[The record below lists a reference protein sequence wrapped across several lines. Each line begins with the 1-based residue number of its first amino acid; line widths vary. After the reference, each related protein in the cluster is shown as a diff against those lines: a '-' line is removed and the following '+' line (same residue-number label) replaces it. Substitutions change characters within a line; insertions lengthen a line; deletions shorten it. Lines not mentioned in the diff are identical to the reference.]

1 MGKRNAAA
9 AIVDAD
15 RLQQFETPP
24 KRMKHGPSN
33 AAPPPATAAAAAAV
47 AAPARE
53 PYSPNISVS
62 EFTLS
67 KEFVDGTK
75 LMDLTLKQWR
85 IGKPIGKGSFGEIF
99 LASDDID
106 TPVTSENAK
115 YVVKIEPHSNGPLF
129 VEIHCLLNT
138 AKPTETCIIPPG
150 MPEYIA
156 SGSHMFEN
164 ERYRFLIL
172 KRYQRD
178 LHSLIKNKRV
188 NPTSIPVI
196 ACQILDVLEHLHD
209 QGYVHSDIKAENLMI
224 GTVETDRKDASVRL
238 SNGSHHQNGHD
249 HHRPNGVT
257 LPPEGGRVG
266 RGRSKKAAAEVPVA
280 VNGAAHP
287 QENGL
292 YYHQEQE
299 MCTRTR
305 NLRPLKTV
313 TYRDLSDEDERGG
326 GARSKAAGSLPKR
339 RGRKRNN
346 DASFSC
352 SISPRR
358 SGYEELKAATEEA
371 HRQELKRNSLPKV
384 DEQQQQQQQ
393 GPEEERIHL
402 IDFGLASKF
411 VDSTGQHRPFCMD
424 QRRAHDGTLEF
435 TSRDAHMGAHAR
447 RSDLECLGYNL
458 VYWSRG
464 FLPWKDEKLLN
475 QPEQVHRMKEYFMA
489 DVREMLRLIY
499 GDDCPAYLG
508 EFLAYVGNLT
518 YDERPDYQYCK
529 SLFYKELKRLGSPV
543 SRHQPLRL
551 DVGAIVQLSEP
562 LTAQDEAEITNK
574 INHVKSLMKM
584 GALIPYRESMLHSKA
599 SSPKN
604 LRSKRGDAN
613 GRNAQSVTVTDGAAA
628 TPATGGSQ
636 HVPSAVCTRKKEKP
650 FSCADIFATDAD
662 QIARDRVEKEFE
674 RAEQMEETV
683 IRYTGKPTY
692 AIQEL
697 LERKS
702 RGYSLGSGLEYT
714 ESEGYIKGYT
724 KPMMDILR
732 KRQSQL
738 FRQIEEM
745 NSAGKNKK
753 ETASDGD
760 GNTAPMEQEGGDEEE
775 DGEDD
780 EEEEEEEQ
788 EEEQE
793 EDEEVEAAPDNE
805 LENEEDEEEE
815 VKLSKYEQDDDYE
828 QAAEDE
834 DEDDSVEDDDDEE
847 EVASEEE
854 EAEEESVEEDDEEE
868 DDEEAVEEDEEEE
881 AEGGAVVQNG
891 YESRGSYR
899 RKHESKGR
907 KKEDTDSD
915 FINDGGCEEEEE
927 QEEEGA
933 ETDVCN
939 LPDADE
945 EAVDDAEEEE
955 ANDDDQQDSD
965 FNDQES
971 TATES
976 DVIVPVKRRPGRKR
990 KEPPQPQAAHDSRD
1004 ERGGIVTGRRKV
1016 GRPRK
1021 HSSSKNTDI
1030 HDHREEEASDS
1041 SRAKVATGSSSKQR
1055 SDHRKKERK
1064 EWRRQQ
1070 RREVLDDG
1078 DGDNA
1083 RLFGDHQREDEVEAV
1098 DGREAVRKQTH
1109 HPYNNNNHCNSKAYY
1124 GDVDDSSHD
1133 MAPPT
1138 GTGEDRNASKY
1149 RFVKRRKSGLRERIR
1164 PTDRGT
1170 DYADNLQRKR
1180 KAALQNK
1187 QRRESAALLGELE
1200 DEDGADSEA
1209 LLPSPS
1215 GVEDDSSCS
1224 SSSSSSSST
1233 GTSHSVSSS
1242 CSVGNRSSRAISH
1255 SSSAASLASS
1265 SSIVPAQKRR
1275 GRKRKQPPPLVSSR
1289 DSSGTRQSS
1298 TAQCAISSTVRSRR
1312 QPTVTDSEA
1321 TGGHS
1326 TNRWGRSN
1334 SNSSQSAATSRAS
1347 SVSASANGASEYA
1360 AAQHHQ
1366 QSHHHHQLATL
1377 PEQQDDFLDDDD
1389 GDDTRDVDYSPVC
1402 TRRRRKEAA
1411 GGNGAVSRKHG
1422 TTTTIRR
1429 KHDSKGLVGKG
1440 LGTAPSSPPSPTL
1453 PPPPPPPLAVS
1464 SSSSSSSAVNGGGTG
1479 VNLPP
1484 LYGQSS
1490 ISRRLDNTIQPP
1502 PPPPVPPVAAL
1513 IQHHHQQQQQQ
1524 QQQHQRGRRPQHHH
1538 MAYQN
1543 YYRVN
1548 DQHHLPSTMLV
1559 RTYSRG

>member
-24 KRMKHGPSN
+24 KRMKHGPTPNSVSLA
-33 AAPPPATAAAAAAV
+33 AAPPV
-47 AAPARE
+47 VE

-67 KEFVDGTK
+67 KEFVDGTR

-138 AKPTETCIIPPG
+138 AKRTETCIIPPG

-156 SGSHMFEN
+156 SGSHMFKN

-224 GTVETDRKDASVRL
+224 GMVEGDGNAATTRL
-238 SNGSHHQNGHD
+238 SNGQHNGND
-249 HHRPNGVT
+249 HHRSNGVA
-257 LPPEGGRVG
+257 LPPEGKGG
-266 RGRSKKAAAEVPVA
+266 RGRGKKASAEFPT
-280 VNGAAHP
+280 VNGSGAATTA

-313 TYRDLSDEDERGG
+313 TYRDLSDEDERSGVARAKGG
-326 GARSKAAGSLPKR
+326 GLLQKR

-371 HRQELKRNSLPKV
+371 HRNELKRTSLPKTE
-384 DEQQQQQQQ
+384 DQLST
-393 GPEEERIHL
+393 EERIHL

-447 RSDLECLGYNL
+447 RSDLECLGFNL

-529 SLFYKELKRLGSPV
+529 SLFYKELKRLGSPL

-551 DVGAIVQLSEP
+551 DVNAIVQLSDP

-613 GRNAQSVTVTDGAAA
+613 GRNAQAATTVTDGASA
-628 TPATGGSQ
+628 T
-636 HVPSAVCTRKKEKP
+636 HPSAGTPNVASAISTRKKEKQ
-650 FSCADIFATDAD
+650 FSCEEIFATDAD
-662 QIARDRVEKEFE
+662 QIARERAEKEFE
-674 RAEQMEETV
+674 RAEQMEEIV
-683 IRYTGKPTY
+683 IRYSGKPTY

-702 RGYSLGSGLEYT
+702 RGHSLGSGLEYT
-714 ESEGYIKGYT
+714 ETEGYIKGYT

-738 FRQIEEM
+738 FRQIEEL
-745 NSAGKNKK
+745 NSAGKNK
-753 ETASDGD
+753 ETACDSGTD
-760 GNTAPMEQEGGDEEE
+760 APMEQQECEGEDEEE
-775 DGEDD
+775 AEEQEDD
-780 EEEEEEEQ
+780 EEEEEEDN
-788 EEEQE
+788 EEEGDVE
-793 EDEEVEAAPDNE
+793 EEVEAVQVNE
-805 LENEEDEEEE
+805 LEDEDEDD
-815 VKLSKYEQDDDYE
+815 VKLPKYEQDDDYE
-828 QAAEDE
+828 QAAED
-834 DEDDSVEDDDDEE
+834 DDDSVDDDDEEE

-854 EAEEESVEEDDEEE
+854 EAEEEYVEEEDEEDELEEDD
-868 DDEEAVEEDEEEE
+868 EDEEEE
-881 AEGGAVVQNG
+881 TVIQNG

-899 RKHESKGR
+899 RKKESKSR

-915 FINDGGCEEEEE
+915 FINDGGCEEE
-927 QEEEGA
+927 GA
-933 ETDVCN
+933 ETDACN
-939 LPDADE
+939 LP
-945 EAVDDAEEEE
+945 AVEEEE
-955 ANDDDQQDSD
+955 EEEENDEDDQQDSD

-976 DVIVPVKRRPGRKR
+976 DVIVPVKRG
-990 KEPPQPQAAHDSRD
+990 
-1004 ERGGIVTGRRKV
+1004 V

-1021 HSSSKNTDI
+1021 QTSLRTDTESDSRIVRRRGRPRKSSIKSEATLSHDI
-1030 HDHREEEASDS
+1030 HDNEDEASDC
-1041 SRAKVATGSSSKQR
+1041 SRKGAIAVSKQR
-1055 SDHRKKERK
+1055 SGHRRK
-1064 EWRRQQ
+1064 RQQ
-1070 RREVLDDG
+1070 VLDDG

-1083 RLFGDHQREDEVEAV
+1083 RLFGDQ

-1133 MAPPT
+1133 MAPPS
-1138 GTGEDRNASKY
+1138 GAGEGHDKNASKY

-1164 PTDRGT
+1164 PTDRGN
-1170 DYADNLQRKR
+1170 DYADNMQRKR
-1180 KAALQNK
+1180 RAAMQNK
-1187 QRRESAALLGELE
+1187 QRRESAAMLGDME
-1200 DEDGADSEA
+1200 GVDSEA
-1209 LLPSPS
+1209 VPS
-1215 GVEDDSSCS
+1215 VIEDDYSCS
-1224 SSSSSSSST
+1224 SSTST
-1233 GTSHSVSSS
+1233 SPSVSSS
-1242 CSVGNRSSRAISH
+1242 CTSNRSSRAISH
-1255 SSSAASLASS
+1255 SSSAASLVSS
-1265 SSIVPAQKRR
+1265 SSIVAPQKRR
-1275 GRKRKQPPPLVSSR
+1275 GRKRKHPPVVSSR
-1289 DSSGTRQSS
+1289 ESSGTRQSS
-1298 TAQCAISSTVRSRR
+1298 AQCGSSVPSRR
-1312 QPTVTDSEA
+1312 QVTVMDNE
-1321 TGGHS
+1321 TGNAN
-1326 TNRWGRSN
+1326 NRWGRSN
-1334 SNSSQSAATSRAS
+1334 SNSSQSAATSRSS
-1347 SVSASANGASEYA
+1347 SVSASANGVSGGSEYA
-1360 AAQHHQ
+1360 AHHQ
-1366 QSHHHHQLATL
+1366 QLATV
-1377 PEQQDDFLDDDD
+1377 PEHQDDFLEEDD

-1402 TRRRRKEAA
+1402 TRRRRKATAGTEA
-1411 GGNGAVSRKHG
+1411 GGNGTVSRKHG
-1422 TTTTIRR
+1422 STTIRK

-1440 LGTAPSSPPSPTL
+1440 IGTAPPQPL
-1453 PPPPPPPLAVS
+1453 PPS
-1464 SSSSSSSAVNGGGTG
+1464 SSSSSSSSSGSTANGGTG
-1479 VNLPP
+1479 TNLPP
-1484 LYGQSS
+1484 VYGQSS
-1490 ISRRLDNTIQPP
+1490 IARRLVNIIQPAP
-1502 PPPPVPPVAAL
+1502 PAPVAAAAL
-1513 IQHHHQQQQQQ
+1513 IQHHHHQQQQP
-1524 QQQHQRGRRPQHHH
+1524 QQHQRGRRPHHH
-1538 MAYQN
+1538 LAYQN